1 GTGEPGT
8 PLAFDVDAR
17 GSGGRARLQ
26 GGLAYGDLRAT
37 IQPSVVELEEQ
48 VLAFDPLVVDILDGR
63 VTVTGRGDFADPA
76 AADVRY
82 AVVARGLAWTPAP
95 EAGAAPDPAKTVR
108 ADADLGVA
116 GSAAQWAVSG
126 QARLSRGGEAA
137 ELDLAGTGTD
147 ARLDLD
153 RLVARTPGGRLDGR
167 GHVAWA
173 PALAWRFD
181 ADLAGFDPGYFAPAF
196 DGAIDGRIATAGGT
210 RDDGGL
216 DVAVQADGLG
226 GQLRGRRLGGRA
238 AFAMHGPAAGSAEA
252 TRYEGSASLTVG
264 GSRIEGQGR
273 VDERFDVQAALA
285 PLQLDDLLPGSAGRL
300 EGALELTGRR
310 DSPDLR
316 ANLAGSGL
324 RHAGHAAER
333 LRLDGRLPWRGGGGT
348 LRLEASG
355 VEAGVAL
362 DDLVVD
368 ARGAVEDLGLDAS
381 ASGDIGRASLSG
393 RLRRGADG
401 AWRGAL
407 EQLEA
412 APAVGATWRLDAPAA
427 FVQPGPGRFTLSPA
441 CLASDVGGQLC
452 ASADWP
458 ARGLAVDGQALPLAL
473 AAPYLPRQDSGRPW
487 FLDGSLD
494 VDARLRPAGR
504 GWQGH
509 ANVHSANGA
518 LRTSARSRRDVL
530 SYSDLALEA
539 TFDANRIDATLGLGF
554 NGNGRID
561 ARLRTGWD
569 AYAPLE
575 GRITAATREITW
587 VELFSP
593 DIVSP
598 TGQLDADITL
608 SGTRAA
614 PLLGG
619 HATLSGFGAE
629 IPSLAIA
636 IV

>member
-1 GTGEPGT
+1 
-8 PLAFDVDAR
+8 
-17 GSGGRARLQ
+17 
-26 GGLAYGDLRAT
+26 
-37 IQPSVVELEEQ
+37 
-48 VLAFDPLVVDILDGR
+48 
-63 VTVTGRGDFADPA
+63 
-76 AADVRY
+76 
-82 AVVARGLAWTPAP
+82 
-95 EAGAAPDPAKTVR
+95 
-108 ADADLGVA
+108 
-116 GSAAQWAVSG
+116 
-126 QARLSRGGEAA
+126 
-137 ELDLAGTGTD
+137 
-147 ARLDLD
+147 
-153 RLVARTPGGRLDGR
+153 
-167 GHVAWA
+167 
-173 PALAWRFD
+173 
-181 ADLAGFDPGYFAPAF
+181 
-196 DGAIDGRIATAGGT
+196 
-210 RDDGGL
+210 
-216 DVAVQADGLG
+216 
-226 GQLRGRRLGGRA
+226 
-238 AFAMHGPAAGSAEA
+238 
-252 TRYEGSASLTVG
+252 
-264 GSRIEGQGR
+264 
-273 VDERFDVQAALA
+273 
-285 PLQLDDLLPGSAGRL
+285 
-300 EGALELTGRR
+300 
-310 DSPDLR
+310 
-316 ANLAGSGL
+316 
-324 RHAGHAAER
+324 
-333 LRLDGRLPWRGGGGT
+333 
-348 LRLEASG
+348 
-355 VEAGVAL
+355 L

-452 ASADWP
+452 AIADWP

-636 IV
+636 IVDGEARLDALPDGSARITGRLGTGGEGRLAIDGSLGWRTEGAPLQLGVTGRDVLVSDTRDLRAVASPDIEVRYAAGRPLQVSGRVLVPSARMDLERLSDGVSTSPDVVVLDPVDPEAGPSLPTELDLTLAMGDDVHLDGFGLEGELTGELRVVSRAGREMTGHGMLEVGGRYEAYGQELAITRGRLSWSNTPVADPVLDIRAERRVGEVTAGIDV